1 MKKYEIDALINEQKS
16 ILQDRQAKLTSYDY
30 IGTKIAMGVATRE
43 EYAEKIAETVQW
55 RKDKDAATAEIKR
68 LESIEPEEDPKPSFE
83 DGV

>member
-1 MKKYEIDALINEQKS
+1 MTQAEIIEAINAQES

-30 IGTKIAMGVATRE
+30 IGTKISMGVSTRE

-68 LESIEPEEDPKPSFE
+68 LEAIEPEEEPKPSFE